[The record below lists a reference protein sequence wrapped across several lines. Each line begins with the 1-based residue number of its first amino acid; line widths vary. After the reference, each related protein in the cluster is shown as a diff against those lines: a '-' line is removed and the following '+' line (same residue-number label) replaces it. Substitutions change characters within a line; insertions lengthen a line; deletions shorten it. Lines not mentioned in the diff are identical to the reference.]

1 MNQSSTFISVSSAPM
16 AQLAGVVLVVDDDIS
31 VRESVELLLQSEGW
45 TVATFETA
53 AQFLSRPRVDA
64 PSCLVLDV
72 QLPGMSGMELQRRMA
87 EAGEHVPTIFLT
99 GHGDIPMTVR
109 AMKAGAVEFLT
120 KPFVDQDLLDAV
132 VRGLASSHAA
142 RAKEAH
148 LRALRGRY
156 ATLTPRERQVM
167 RLVVSG
173 LLNKQVAGELG
184 TSEITVKAQRGQVM
198 RKMQVES
205 LAELV
210 RVATALELPLATRSH
225 YAAAHA
231 DHFSAPVLTW
241 AAQR

>member
-1 MNQSSTFISVSSAPM
+1 MNQSSTCVPVSSAPM
-16 AQLAGVVLVVDDDIS
+16 AHLSGVVLVVDDDIS
-31 VRESVELLLQSEGW
+31 VRESLALLLQSEGW
-45 TVATFETA
+45 TVASFETA
-53 AQFLSRPRVDA
+53 AQFLSRPRVEA

-72 QLPGMSGMELQRRMA
+72 ELPDMSGIELQRRMA
-87 EAGEHVPTIFLT
+87 EAGDDVPTIFLT
-99 GHGDIPMTVR
+99 GHGNIPMTVR

-132 VRGLASSHAA
+132 ARGVARSQAA
-142 RAKEAH
+142 RAREAH
-148 LRALRGRY
+148 LRTLRGRY

-198 RKMQVES
+198 RKMHAES

-210 RVATALELPLATRSH
+210 RIATALELPLATRLP
-225 YAAAHA
+225 YAAAPA
-231 DHFSAPVLTW
+231 RDFSAPVLTL
-241 AAQR
+241 AGQR